1 MDDRTSGEADRSW
14 ATLAQAVEGIRA
26 ELSEAMAAG
35 ERELL
40 RFDVGEVELEFTVEI
55 RRDLQAKTGVR
66 VWVVELG
73 GSGGLSRG
81 STQRVKVTLNPVD
94 IATGRSP
101 RIADQV
107 AAPPPRRR
115 TG

>member
-1 MDDRTSGEADRSW
+1 MGDRASGEADRSW
-14 ATLAQAVEGIRA
+14 ATLAQAVEGVRA

-35 ERELL
+35 EGEQL

-55 RRDLQAKTGVR
+55 RRELQAKAGVR

-73 GSGGLSRG
+73 GAGGQSRG
-81 STQRVKVTLNPVD
+81 STHRLKVTLNPVD
-94 IATGRSP
+94 IATSRSP
-101 RIADQV
+101 RIADKV